1 MPLQGLAFDD
11 VLVVMVVAVAVPLLL
26 GLAPSLPIPSSV
38 VEIAAGI
45 LIGPALLN
53 WVSDDAVISVFA
65 QLGVA
70 LLLFLAG
77 LELDFS
83 KLRGRP
89 LKLGLVGFAAS
100 LLIGFGLAL
109 PLGSTD
115 VIIDPLMLAIILS
128 ATSLGIVCPVLKDAG
143 ILESHAGT
151 FVIAACS
158 VAEFG
163 SIVVLSMFF
172 SPSGST
178 GLVTALNLAVLALFV
193 IVIAYLGSRQG
204 RWRTRIDEVLV
215 RLQDSSSQL
224 RVRIAM
230 LLMIGLLVVSEG
242 LGFDAILGSFLAGAL
257 LSAVTDPSREDEFG
271 QVRHKL
277 EGIGFGF
284 FVPIFFVATGLSF
297 PVDQLFSDWS
307 TALRVPLFLAMLL
320 VARGLPVVVLRR
332 DLMRSELV
340 PSALLQATSL
350 SFIVV
355 ATQIGVELGEL
366 KPINA
371 ASLVA
376 AGMLSV
382 LVFPA
387 LALRLLDRD
396 VRRVALDTD
405 PDERAVEGM

>member
-1 MPLQGLAFDD
+1 MALQGLAFDD
-11 VLVVMVVAVAVPLLL
+11 VLIVMVVAVAVPLVL
-26 GLAPSLPIPSSV
+26 GMFPSLPIPSSV

-45 LIGPALLN
+45 VIGPALLN
-53 WVSDDAVISVFA
+53 WVTDDQVLSIFS

-77 LELDFS
+77 LELDFA

-89 LKLGLVGFAAS
+89 LQLGLVGFVAS
-100 LLIGFGLAL
+100 LVIGLALAL
-109 PLGSTD
+109 PLGGTD
-115 VIIDPLMLAIILS
+115 VIVDPLLLAVILS

-143 ILESHAGT
+143 ILDSHAGT
-151 FVIAACS
+151 FVVAACS

-163 SIVVLSMFF
+163 SIVALSMFF

-178 GLVTALNLAVLALFV
+178 GVETVLNLVVLVLVVAL
-193 IVIAYLGSRQG
+193 IAYLGSRRG
-204 RWRTRIDEVLV
+204 PWRARVDSVIV
-215 RLQDSSSQL
+215 RLQDSSAQL
-224 RVRIAM
+224 RVRVAM
-230 LLMIGLLVVSEG
+230 LLMIALLVVSEG

-257 LSAVTDPSREDEFG
+257 LSAVTDPAREDEFG

-307 TALRVPLFLAMLL
+307 TALRVPLFFAMLTI
-320 VARGLPVVVLRR
+320 ARGIPVLFLRR
-332 DLMRSELV
+332 DLRRAELL
-340 PSALLQATSL
+340 PSAFLQATSL

-366 KPINA
+366 RPINA

-382 LVFPA
+382 LLFPA
-387 LALRLLDRD
+387 LALRLLDRT
-396 VRRVALDTD
+396 VSRSERGTE